1 MIPPD
6 PETFAPN
13 KPALV
18 LATAFGFVLGLLPF
32 LLLID
37 EWRWFPLVAAA
48 AAVGGFVGIRK
59 IESRSTFRPTLG
71 EWALGLWSSVGQAAA
86 ISLTGFIVYA
96 LFYWI
101 ASGSV
106 LIVGADLIGN
116 PSVWGK
122 RASAALVIVTFFSV
136 PAEVAKALAAKLYP
150 TVPGTRTPFL
160 ALLADPAK
168 LWLVAAL
175 AIGVVL
181 VSVFLLDPGGT
192 AFAAVLTVVLFYTSL
207 PLSEIGKEKQLGAA
221 DRGAEESVRKLLEA
235 AGYKAITS
243 PTTGDPEVD
252 PLLKEVDFL
261 AYGGERVLA
270 VVVKR
275 GATAAKTSDW
285 SMASTLLSAA
295 NILQERLAA
304 KDGGLGLGVRPF
316 LVLVGGAIGDSLRTF
331 GEREGVSLV
340 HLPSDSVIHEV
351 LGDSDPDALA
361 ERAAQ
366 LLSVPRIRGDSNR
379 ASASV

>member
-1 MIPPD
+1 MASARGGGGGGWRLRGH
-6 PETFAPN
+6 PEN
-13 KPALV
+13 RV
-18 LATAFGFVLGLLPF
+18 
-32 LLLID
+32 D
-37 EWRWFPLVAAA
+37 Q
-48 AAVGGFVGIRK
+48 
-59 IESRSTFRPTLG
+59 PTLG

-86 ISLTGFIVYA
+86 VSLTGFIVYA

-122 RASAALVIVTFFSV
+122 GVSAALVIVTFLSV

-150 TVPGTRTPFL
+150 AVPGTRTPFL
-160 ALLADPAK
+160 ALLADPVK

-181 VSVFLLDPGGT
+181 VSVVLLEPGGT
-192 AFAAVLTVVLFYTSL
+192 AFAAVLTAVLFYTSL
-207 PLSEIGKEKQLGAA
+207 PLSEIGKEKQLCAA
-221 DRGAEESVRKLLEA
+221 DRRAAESVRKLLEA

-261 AYGGERVLA
+261 CYGGERVLA

-275 GATAAKTSDW
+275 GATGAKTSDW
-285 SMASTLLSAA
+285 SIASPLLSAA

-316 LVLVGGAIGDSLRTF
+316 LVLVGGAIADSLRTF

-340 HLPSDSVIHEV
+340 HVPSDAVIHEV
-351 LGDSDPDALA
+351 LGDPDPDALA

-366 LLSVPRIRGDSNR
+366 LLSVPRISGTSNR

>member
-1 MIPPD
+1 
-6 PETFAPN
+6 
-13 KPALV
+13 
-18 LATAFGFVLGLLPF
+18 
-32 LLLID
+32 
-37 EWRWFPLVAAA
+37 
-48 AAVGGFVGIRK
+48 
-59 IESRSTFRPTLG
+59 
-71 EWALGLWSSVGQAAA
+71 
-86 ISLTGFIVYA
+86 
-96 LFYWI
+96 
-101 ASGSV
+101 
-106 LIVGADLIGN
+106 
-116 PSVWGK
+116 
-122 RASAALVIVTFFSV
+122 VIVTFFSV

-168 LWLVAAL
+168 LWLVAAP

-207 PLSEIGKEKQLGAA
+207 PLSEIGKEKQLSTA

-261 AYGGERVLA
+261 CYGGECVLA
-270 VVVKR
+270 VGVKR
-275 GATAAKTSDW
+275 GATGANTSDW
-285 SMASTLLSAA
+285 SLASTLLSAA
-295 NILQERLAA
+295 NILQERLA